1 MRAEIMGVSAEKIA
15 EAATA
20 ALAAILYLPHV
31 FNCSVVCDVAVKK
44 CIKWI
49 KDDDDEDD
57 NDNDDDICND
67 NYGVKII

>member
-1 MRAEIMGVSAEKIA
+1 MRAGVVGVSAEKI

-20 ALAAILYLPHV
+20 AVAAILYLPHV

-57 NDNDDDICND
+57 NDDDICND